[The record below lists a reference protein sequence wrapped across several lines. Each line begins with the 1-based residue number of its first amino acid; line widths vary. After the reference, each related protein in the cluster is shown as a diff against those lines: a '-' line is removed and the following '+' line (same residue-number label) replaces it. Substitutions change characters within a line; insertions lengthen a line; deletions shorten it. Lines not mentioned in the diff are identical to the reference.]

1 MEHNGAFRNRPICI
15 RVAHFYQ
22 RCKTIKWKN
31 PLVSDIEMAEKLA
44 EWLGEYY
51 SASVEYEYDTRGNP
65 EMDSSDIIYQENEFV
80 ENMKVNVYRQ
90 TLAFNQ
96 AFSGKVTTRRVGG

>member
-1 MEHNGAFRNRPICI
+1 MY
-15 RVAHFYQ
+15 RVIINLISKA
-22 RCKTIKWKN
+22 
-31 PLVSDIEMAEKLA
+31 VSNIEMAEKLA